1 MHTTIKTAS
10 AAGQEIPHSSIP
22 KSFSI
27 RGEVCGRE
35 PTQIAGH
42 IEGALNFEQGA
53 LTIEPG
59 AVVIADVTAGE
70 LIVFGR
76 LCGNARVGHL
86 QIRSGGS
93 LMGDVVANEL
103 TVDPRGM
110 VRGRIDFSG
119 ANHAATIRAATI
131 LVVEDQPK
139 IFSVVSG
146 LQLNEFSI
154 LAASNANT
162 AWSLFE
168 GGAIA
173 LVIMDAATIS
183 RGKLGLAMKQA
194 RAIVPIVV
202 LAENWSALENMSF
215 ADLLLAESIGPERL
229 QVHLKALLHANRRQ
243 AA

>member
-1 MHTTIKTAS
+1 MHTTLKTAS
-10 AAGQEIPHSSIP
+10 AGEQEIPHSSIP

-59 AVVIADVTAGE
+59 AEVMADVAADE
-70 LIVFGR
+70 LIMFGT
-76 LCGNARVGHL
+76 LCGNARCGRL
-86 QIRSGGS
+86 QVRSGGS
-93 LMGDVVANEL
+93 LIGDVVANEL
-103 TVDPRGM
+103 TVDPKGLI
-110 VRGRIDFSG
+110 RGRVDLSG
-119 ANHAATIRAATI
+119 AEHAATIRSTTI

-139 IFSVVSG
+139 IFSVVSA

-154 LAASNANT
+154 VAASNANT
-162 AWSLFE
+162 AWTLFE

-173 LVIMDAATIS
+173 LVIMDAASVS
-183 RGKLGLAMKQA
+183 RGKLGVAMKQA
-194 RAIVPIVV
+194 RAMVPIVV
-202 LAENWSALENMSF
+202 LAESWSALENMSF
-215 ADLLLAESIGPERL
+215 ADLLLAESIGARL
-229 QVHLKALLHANRRQ
+229 RVHLKALLNANRRQ